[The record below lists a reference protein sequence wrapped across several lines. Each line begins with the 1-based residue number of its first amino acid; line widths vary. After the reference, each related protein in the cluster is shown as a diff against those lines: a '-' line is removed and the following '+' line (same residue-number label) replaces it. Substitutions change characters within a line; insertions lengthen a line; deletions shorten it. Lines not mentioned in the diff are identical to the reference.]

1 MSVTLESG
9 LPLVVEVLAEMR
21 DFKFDTTI
29 HHIGG
34 SVGITGKGNDIDVI
48 VLVQNDLLDVV
59 EVLED
64 VWSLCGEE
72 SYESQ
77 GMFAAFRV
85 GDVNVIVVNDKLYYD
100 NWLAARDACTWLHSI
115 GTTGRDVRVAMHQII
130 VDGGLRDGR

>member
-1 MSVTLESG
+1 MSVTLETG
-9 LPLVVEVLAEMR
+9 LPLVTEVLAEMR
-21 DFKFDTTI
+21 DYKFDTTT

-48 VLVQNDLLDVV
+48 VLVQDDLSDVV
-59 EVLED
+59 EVLQD

-85 GDVNVIVVNDKLYYD
+85 GDVNVIVVNDEVYYD
-100 NWLAARDACTWLHSI
+100 NWLAALEVCTWLHSN

-130 VDGGLRDGR
+130 VDGGLRD